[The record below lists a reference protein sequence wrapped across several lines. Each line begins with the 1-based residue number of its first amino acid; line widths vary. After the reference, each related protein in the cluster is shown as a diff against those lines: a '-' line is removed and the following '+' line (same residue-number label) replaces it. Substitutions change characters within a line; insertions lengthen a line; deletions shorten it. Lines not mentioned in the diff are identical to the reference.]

1 VGAYGKKKVLIQS
14 LNSKEYDRLRIGV
27 LIRDAKMLARL
38 NFNSVSFIFCRRS
51 CNKVVHAMAALGSLG
66 NHGNSLLW
74 LDDVPDNVRV
84 IVASESAMPM
94 F

>member
-1 VGAYGKKKVLIQS
+1 MIVHELELIQ
-14 LNSKEYDRLRIGV
+14 
-27 LIRDAKMLARL
+27 DAKMLARL
-38 NFNSVSFIFCRRS
+38 NFNSVFFIFCHRS
-51 CNKVVHAMAALGSLG
+51 CNKVAHAMAALGSLA
-66 NHGNSLLW
+66 NHSNSLLW